1 MRHHSGI
8 LLAFSLMA
16 FSLPL
21 CAQSWKEVKAD
32 ADRYIWAEGWGSSVK
47 EADKEA
53 LTALAGR
60 ISLTIV
66 SEFRSVEG
74 QTSSGRGT
82 SRYSSIDHCLRSFSS
97 VSLQNSG
104 MEILENG
111 KNSSH
116 VVRWISR
123 EDADRLLGQRSGHVR
138 EYVRAAIKSEDEGRF
153 SEALRG
159 YFRAYALVRTFPE
172 LSLSPFV
179 DETGDSHTLSI
190 WLPQRIDRLL
200 SDLRVTVSGLSE
212 RQATLSFSFRGSP
225 AHGVAFTFFD
235 GCRWSG
241 PVSSADGRKTI
252 SLSYNTRPEYLHLK
266 VDCLFLD
273 SAKADRELEYA
284 LSTIREEPVQRAY
297 YSCRSSGR

>member
-1 MRHHSGI
+1 MRQLFGI
-8 LLAFSLMA
+8 LLSAAVMTC
-16 FSLPL
+16 SLPL

-32 ADRYIWAEGWGSSVK
+32 ADRYIWAEGWGSSVD
-47 EADKEA
+47 EADREA
-53 LTALAGR
+53 LSALAGK
-60 ISLTIV
+60 ISLTVV

-82 SRYSSIDHCLRSFSS
+82 SRYSSIDHSLRSFSS
-97 VSLQNSG
+97 VYLQNSG

-116 VVRWISR
+116 VARWISR
-123 EDADRLLGQRSGHVR
+123 KDAGRLLGQRSEHVR
-138 EYVRAAIKSEDEGRF
+138 EYVRTAIISEEEGRF

-159 YFRAYALVRTFPE
+159 YFWAYALVKAFPE
-172 LSLSPFV
+172 LSLTPFV
-179 DETGDSHTLSI
+179 NPSGDSHTLST

-200 SDLRVTVSGLSE
+200 SDMRVTVSNLSE

-225 AHGVAFTFFD
+225 AQGVAFTFFD

-241 PVSSADGRKTI
+241 PVSSGDGRKTVF
-252 SLSYNTRPEYLHLK
+252 LAYNTRPEYIHLK
-266 VDCLFLD
+266 VDWLFLG

-284 LSTIREEPVQRAY
+284 LSLIKDDPVQRAY
-297 YSCRSSGR
+297 FSCSSSGR